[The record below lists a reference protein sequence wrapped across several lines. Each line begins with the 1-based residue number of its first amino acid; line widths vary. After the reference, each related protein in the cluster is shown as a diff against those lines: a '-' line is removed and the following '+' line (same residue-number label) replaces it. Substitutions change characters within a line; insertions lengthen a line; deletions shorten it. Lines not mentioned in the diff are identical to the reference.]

1 MCSQQDMLMLL
12 LCSNLYLYEKFGSVT
27 FYRDPDAED
36 EAEVDGHRDQVPE
49 AEHRFG
55 FLRVHV

>member
-1 MCSQQDMLMLL
+1 MLR
-12 LCSNLYLYEKFGSVT
+12 LCSNLYLYEKFGFVT
-27 FYRDPDAED
+27 FYRDSDAED